1 MITLM
6 SSTVPTLPQVRFEL
20 ERWRILWIVLRSKD
34 GSGAA
39 ARLLHREAEA
49 VAKSGLTLEGIS
61 QDPVIFE
68 LRRLF
73 RVAGCDPS
81 RYRPASE
88 ALLRRIL
95 KGATLPSIHPLV
107 DFNNALSLRLFVPC
121 CVMADGTFHPPFVWR
136 SGRAGEMY
144 ESLKGPFHLE
154 GKPLLLDRDGPLD
167 TPVTGN
173 ARVAVRDD
181 TTSAWLA
188 AYLPAAAVSDA
199 AALSAAESLAAEAN
213 DLSTQ
218 VLGVSGPEDLQQT
231 RLGTS
236 YQS

>member
-6 SSTVPTLPQVRFEL
+6 SSSLPMLPRVRFEL
-20 ERWRILWIVLRSKD
+20 EGWRILWIVLRSKD
-34 GSGAA
+34 ASGAT

-49 VAKSGLTLEGIS
+49 VARSGLTLEGIS
-61 QDPVIFE
+61 QNPVISE

-73 RVAGCDPS
+73 RAAGCDPS

-95 KGATLPSIHPLV
+95 KGGTLPSIHPLV

-121 CVMADGTFHPPFVWR
+121 CVMADGTFHLPLVWR
-136 SGRAGEMY
+136 SGRPGETY

-154 GKPLLLDRDGPLD
+154 GKPLLLDQDGPLD

-173 ARVAVRDD
+173 VRVAVQND
-181 TTSAWLA
+181 TIGAWLA